1 MNVTQDSIYI
11 SARNATFATYER
23 ERDLSL
29 KRKERNEYKEG
40 EFERVRDAQRADYA
54 AAMGRAYAEF
64 QADGIVMVHLVLDKK
79 NSSLLDEP
87 AIFTRGFM
95 VARDGDEVL
104 AGTRKRISEVIQNAN
119 GSLQKDVETAVKNYL
134 YNETHRQPTVF
145 VTVSRV

>member
-11 SARNATFATYER
+11 STRNATFAIYEH

-64 QADGIVMVHLVLDKK
+64 QAR
-79 NSSLLDEP
+79 E
-87 AIFTRGFM
+87 ARQA
-95 VARDGDEVL
+95 VAVP
-104 AGTRKRISEVIQNAN
+104 
-119 GSLQKDVETAVKNYL
+119 
-134 YNETHRQPTVF
+134 PTL
-145 VTVSRV
+145 T